1 MEATKILE
9 QFINAVAAGD
19 YEKMASLY
27 APDIRVW
34 HSTDRAWQE
43 GAELNIA
50 AAKRTLSAVTGFRH
64 AVDRYTA
71 TTDGAMAEGA
81 LRGSTKVGELNT
93 PFCLVATIKDGRITE
108 AREYIDQ
115 GHFPR

>member
-1 MEATKILE
+1 METTEVLKR
-9 QFINAVAAGD
+9 FIGAVASGD
-19 YEKMASLY
+19 YDTMAALY

-43 GAELNIA
+43 GAEENIA
-50 AAKRTLSAVTGFRH
+50 AARRTLSTVTGFRH

-71 TTDGAMAEGA
+71 TPNGAVAEGA
-81 LRGSTKVGELNT
+81 LRGSTKVGELDT